1 MLWYNVELSKF
12 HRLFYPQVPVVLTVE
27 SGGRIGGMPA
37 IWCMPISFSPPMVGV
52 SVNPEHDTYRK
63 IVDAR
68 AFAVNW
74 LDFSF
79 AEKVARLG
87 ERSGKKYP
95 DKLAAVNF
103 TTRRGMKT
111 TLPII
116 QEASAAL
123 ECVVHD
129 SHRTGTHEL
138 IIGEVLAAQASAG
151 FGDYWDFEKYNPL
164 LYAGTV
170 EGRRKSWFFISGRG
184 ERSLIPFA
192 AQTEQSSP

>member
-1 MLWYNVELSKF
+1 MLWYDVELSKF
-12 HRLFYPQVPVVLTVE
+12 HRLFYPQIPVVVTVE
-27 SGGRIGGMPA
+27 FAGRIGGMPA
-37 IWCMPISFSPPMVGV
+37 IWCMPLSFSPPMVGV
-52 SVNPEHDTYRK
+52 AVNPEHDTYGK
-63 IVDAR
+63 IVGAR

-87 ERSGKKYP
+87 ETSGKEYP
-95 DKLAAVNF
+95 DKLAAVGL
-103 TTRRGMKT
+103 TTRRGVRT

-123 ECVVHD
+123 ECVVRD

-151 FGDYWDFEKYNPL
+151 FRDYWDFGRYDPL

-170 EGRRKSWFFISGRG
+170 EGPRKSWFFLSAKG
-184 ERSLIPFA
+184 ERSLIPLA
-192 AQTEQSSP
+192 TQT